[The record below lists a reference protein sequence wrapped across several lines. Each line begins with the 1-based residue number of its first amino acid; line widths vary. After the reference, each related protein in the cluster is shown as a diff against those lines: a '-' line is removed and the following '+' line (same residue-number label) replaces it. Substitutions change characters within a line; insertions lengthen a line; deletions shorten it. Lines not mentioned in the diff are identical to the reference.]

1 MACDAVNLRRF
12 FDSNHLLW
20 SNNEDALVKRHS
32 YANIFSACP
41 RMRASVRSEASLP
54 PWLIPD
60 LFEPVLAH
68 WRHASLNL
76 IITMCF
82 YDKTLHNPL
91 FFSLL
96 WCYRTREIQ
105 VCMKHTPYSNR
116 VVVIDVL

>member
-1 MACDAVNLRRF
+1 MACDAVNLRRL

-32 YANIFSACP
+32 YANVFGACP

-60 LFEPVLAH
+60 LLDPVLTH
-68 WRHASLNL
+68 RGHASPNR

-82 YDKTLHNPL
+82 YDKTLHIPHF
-91 FFSLL
+91 FFSL
-96 WCYRTREIQ
+96 
-105 VCMKHTPYSNR
+105 
-116 VVVIDVL
+116 VLSYLENTSETYTL